1 MPLLVDGQL
10 IGQVDT
16 KLHRADRRLELR
28 HVRFEPWFTMGEAP
42 PAAAW
47 GAVTHERGFTGLTDA
62 AWSLAAFTGA
72 QAVEVGRVTPPSM
85 RAAVRKAIGRMVSG
99 VGNKLKL
106 PLID

>member
-47 GAVTHERGFTGLTDA
+47 GAVTQKRGLTGLGDA
-62 AWSLAAFTGA
+62 AWPRTSFTGA
-72 QAVEVGRVTPPSM
+72 QQVEVGRVTPGSM
-85 RAAVRKAIGRMVSG
+85 RAAVRKAINTPAVLSG
-99 VGNKLKL
+99 VASE
-106 PLID
+106 